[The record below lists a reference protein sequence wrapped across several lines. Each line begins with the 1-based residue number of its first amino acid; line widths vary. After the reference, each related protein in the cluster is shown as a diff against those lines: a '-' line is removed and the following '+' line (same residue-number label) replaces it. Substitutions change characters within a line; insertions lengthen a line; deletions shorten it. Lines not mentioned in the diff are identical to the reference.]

1 MEGGL
6 DPDAAAQEL
15 ERLLAGRLIQPA
27 FQPIVDLRTRRV
39 VAYEALA
46 RGPKGSP
53 LAFPDVL
60 FATAHATGEL
70 ARLDWACRVAALS
83 SGLDAGLRPPHALF
97 VNVEPEALGEAP
109 DAPSADVLRRATS
122 ELRVFAEITER
133 ALTDRPAQLLRATNV
148 WRERG
153 WGVALDDVGADP
165 RSLALLPLVRPDVVK
180 LDRALV
186 HAHPSRASGEVM
198 NGVRAY
204 AEATGAVVLA
214 EGIEEEG
221 HLLAAETLG
230 ATLAQGWHFGRPG
243 PLPATLPELNGSA
256 PTLGL
261 TARSLPPSPVALVE
275 RHREMEVG
283 RKDLLLSVT
292 RALEGAAERLSE
304 HAVVVSCFQ
313 DARHFTEATHRR
325 YERLARDTAFVAALG
340 VGMDP
345 EPAPGVRGA
354 HLDDGDPL
362 HGEWDVA
369 VLGPHFAG
377 ALVAYDLG
385 DEGPD
390 AQRRF
395 AFTVTFDRDLVID
408 VAASLMTRVVARA

>member
-1 MEGGL
+1 MVDGPHS
-6 DPDAAAQEL
+6 DAQEL

-46 RGPKGSP
+46 RGPQGSP
-53 LAFPDVL
+53 LGSPAAL
-60 FATAHATGEL
+60 FATAHATGQL
-70 ARLDWACRVAALS
+70 ARLDWACRVAALAG
-83 SGLDAGLRPPHALF
+83 GLEAGLRPPHALF

-109 DAPSADVLRRATS
+109 DEHSADVLRRAGS

-133 ALTDRPAQLLRATNV
+133 ALTDRPAQLLRATDV

-165 RSLALLPLVRPDVVK
+165 RSLALLPLLRPDVVK
-180 LDRALV
+180 LDRTLV

-198 NGVRAY
+198 TGVRAY
-204 AEATGAVVLA
+204 AEETGAVVLA
-214 EGIEEEG
+214 EGIEEEE

-243 PLPATLPELNGSA
+243 PLPHALPELNGSA

-261 TARSLPPSPVALVE
+261 TARALPRSPVELVE
-275 RHREMEVG
+275 RHRSMDVG

-292 RALEGAAERLSE
+292 QALEGAAEQMRE

-313 DARHFTEATHRR
+313 DARHFTPATHRR

-354 HLDDGDPL
+354 RLDQGDPL
-362 HGEWDVA
+362 EGEWDIA
-369 VLGPHFAG
+369 VLGPHYAG
-377 ALVAYDLG
+377 ALVASDLG
-385 DEGPD
+385 DGGPD
-390 AQRRF
+390 AARRF
-395 AFTVTFDRDLVID
+395 AFTVTFDRDLVVD
-408 VAASLMTRVVARA
+408 VAASLMTRVLARA